1 MLQNSRAFQLPAS
14 LLPFDWQ
21 PINFT
26 ASQGDLKLL
35 TITVYVY
42 AAESR
47 QSSTPQLAALLTYYW
62 TQLPRHMIWLKVLK
76 LLL

>member
-1 MLQNSRAFQLPAS
+1 M
-14 LLPFDWQ
+14 
-21 PINFT
+21 
-26 ASQGDLKLL
+26 SQGDLKLL

-76 LLL
+76 LLDLVRLHRIAPGIIPAN